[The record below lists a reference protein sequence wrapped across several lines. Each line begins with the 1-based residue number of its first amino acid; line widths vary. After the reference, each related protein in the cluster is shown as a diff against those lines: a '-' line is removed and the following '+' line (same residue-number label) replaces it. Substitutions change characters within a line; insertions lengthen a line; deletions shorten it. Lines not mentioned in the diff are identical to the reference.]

1 MVVRIRWVILSAAVI
16 LCTVIL
22 SLSACTSSPKPPIET
37 DGGLL
42 ILSHSTYVD
51 IYGYF
56 HMVGEVQNVGK
67 CSTTDNWVSVTFYDE
82 EGLSSVT
89 GSGPC
94 FKEIIAPSEKSPF
107 EVIFPKAPQHVNL
120 RLTTQW
126 QATEM
131 QPIGQMVFE
140 EINSTIDTE
149 GQYAVTGRIVNGGS
163 QAVEYAMVLSTLYDS
178 SGKVVAVAFVF
189 ADDSPIGVGN
199 SSSFAIL
206 TDPSVSAK
214 IDNFVLEWE
223 TP

>member
-1 MVVRIRWVILSAAVI
+1 MQRIRSAILF
-16 LCTVIL
+16 L
-22 SLSACTSSPKPPIET
+22 SLIVLIIVSASPGCSPTLEPGIDEA
-37 DGGLL
+37 LL
-42 ILSHSTYVD
+42 IVSHSTYVD
-51 IYGYF
+51 RYGYF
-56 HMVGEVQNVGK
+56 HLVGEVQNVAKYG
-67 CSTTDNWVSVTFYDE
+67 TTDNWVSVTFYDE

-89 GSGPC
+89 GSGTC

-107 EVIFPKAPQHVNL
+107 EIIFPKAPQHVNL

-149 GQYAVTGRIVNGGS
+149 GQYAVTGRIVNRGS

-178 SGKVVAVAFVF
+178 SGKVVAVAFDF
-189 ADDSPIGVGN
+189 ADDSPIGVDS
-199 SSSFAIL
+199 SSSFAIF

-214 IDNFVLEWE
+214 IDDFVLEWE